1 MNLKEI
7 SAFKPRRLNNDYI
20 HVVTENLYYL
30 RLLKKENPMGSYT
43 TTKKFKCLAVLH
55 NCRVY

>member
-43 TTKKFKCLAVLH
+43 TKKI
-55 NCRVY
+55 

>member
-20 HVVTENLYYL
+20 HIVTENLYYL
-30 RLLKKENPMGSYT
+30 RLLKNPMGSYT
-43 TTKKFKCLAVLH
+43 TKKI
-55 NCRVY
+55 